1 MLKLSYAAIL
11 VIPCTLGA
19 LALYALRMETIGFL
33 VSLVNLC
40 LFVHMWTYGAFGI
53 RWGGHFHVGFYF
65 HLLSTAAMVTAPFV
79 WDFVVKKMRKNG

>member
-1 MLKLSYAAIL
+1 MLAFISIFLPFISGVSMLKLSYAVIL
-11 VIPCTLGA
+11 VIPCTRGA

-53 RWGGHFHVGFYF
+53 R
-65 HLLSTAAMVTAPFV
+65 
-79 WDFVVKKMRKNG
+79 